1 MTISTTRAKI
11 VKNIFVAVFWV
22 AVWEAAALA
31 VRKEVLVA
39 SPFTVLRRLW
49 ELGGTGEFWISA
61 GGSVLRILLGFAI
74 AVLLGIL
81 TACVTS
87 RFEIVYSLFSPL
99 MAVIK
104 ATPVASFIILALVWI
119 ETGNIPCFTSFL
131 MVFPII
137 WGNVHQGIRQIDPG
151 LKEVAKVYKMSRVKC
166 LTKLYIPSVMPFFS
180 AACTT
185 GLGLAWKAG
194 IAAEVLCTPKNSIGK
209 ELYSAKIYLETP
221 DVFAWTLVVILL
233 SFLIEKLL
241 AYMIRKA
248 VAGYGHQAE

>member
-99 MAVIK
+99 MAVI
-104 ATPVASFIILALVWI
+104 
-119 ETGNIPCFTSFL
+119 
-131 MVFPII
+131 
-137 WGNVHQGIRQIDPG
+137 
-151 LKEVAKVYKMSRVKC
+151 
-166 LTKLYIPSVMPFFS
+166 
-180 AACTT
+180 
-185 GLGLAWKAG
+185 
-194 IAAEVLCTPKNSIGK
+194 
-209 ELYSAKIYLETP
+209 
-221 DVFAWTLVVILL
+221 
-233 SFLIEKLL
+233 
-241 AYMIRKA
+241 
-248 VAGYGHQAE
+248 

>member
-11 VKNIFVAVFWV
+11 VKSIFVAVFWV

-39 SPFTVLRRLW
+39 SPLAVFRRLW
-49 ELGGTGEFWISA
+49 ELGGTGAFWIST
-61 GGSVLRILLGFAI
+61 GGSVLRILLGFVI
-74 AVLLGIL
+74 AVFFGIL

-87 RFEIVYSLFSPL
+87 RIEIVHSLFSPL
-99 MAVIK
+99 VAVIK

-119 ETGNIPCFTSFL
+119 ETGNIPTFTSFL

-151 LKEVAKVYKMSRVKC
+151 LKEVARAYQMSRVKC
-166 LTKLYIPSVMPFFS
+166 LTTLYIPSVMPFFS

-221 DVFAWTLVVILL
+221 DVFAWTLVVIVL

-241 AYMIRKA
+241 AYIIRKG